1 MFLAWWTCWN
11 SHEGFSMFILWSV
24 SDWSPKQKISE
35 KKTFKRWCLNP
46 KWFSDSLVT
55 PRNGPSILGTFW
67 RVQVDNMYI
76 QSDFNQYIYIYILCF
91 FMFVSANFI
100 GSSRIF
106 GVPLRFMTFWCSCW
120 FWNHSI
126 FLWFEGD
133 FDTPPRPSP
142 PPIGTARITSSF
154 SASKYLAAVTPKWTT
169 KIQLTTNHE

>member
-1 MFLAWWTCWN
+1 MRDFQCSYFGVCLIEIQ
-11 SHEGFSMFILWSV
+11 SRKYL
-24 SDWSPKQKISE
+24 KQN
-35 KKTFKRWCLNP
+35 TFKRWCLNP

-76 QSDFNQYIYIYILCF
+76 PSVYIYILCF
-91 FMFVSANFI
+91 FMFFSANFI
-100 GSSRIF
+100 GSSRFF

-126 FLWFEGD
+126 FMRFEGD

-142 PPIGTARITSSF
+142 PPIGTAGLPRPPFQHPSI
-154 SASKYLAAVTPKWTT
+154 W
-169 KIQLTTNHE
+169 QL